1 MRFFLSRYLL
11 LFWSILF
18 GNLLSSQIVTPF
30 ELNDLK
36 LWLLPGDVIE
46 NASVVSQW
54 NDNSGLSNHLSQST
68 ENRKPL
74 LVNNSINGYSSVKFD
89 GVNDF
94 LKGTFSSSFGQPSTV
109 AVLFKTNNTTNNY
122 IFDGGTSFYGVR
134 YYSGN
139 LYMRIGGS
147 LVGFPIQAPLEYSV
161 YIFEFNLNESKIY
174 KNGTL
179 VAQGDLPVSALEG
192 FTIGSTYNGTSY
204 FMNGDVVE
212 VVVANELLDDASR
225 TGLEAYFFDKY
236 APSVGL
242 GADIDMYGFCDTIL
256 SAGER
261 FTSYNWSTGATTES
275 ITVTQSGTYWVE
287 VTDIFGFM
295 SSDTIEVV
303 FPEISSPSNTLFCA
317 GDSKTWSAGLGTAD
331 YSYLWSTGET
341 TESISIATAGN
352 YSVTVTDTNGCSRVS
367 ETLYFDEDPYPSD
380 VSLGPDVSLCSGNSI
395 GLVSGAAET
404 ESYLWNTSETTPSIV
419 VNATGNYS
427 LTAYNANGC
436 VATDDITITIVGDAP
451 VVQIGIEPSFCE
463 LEDFSYTDESYTTDG
478 STIVGWDWN
487 FGDATGSVTSSGTH
501 AYSNYGIVDV
511 ILTVTTDA
519 GCENTGQVAVEVY
532 QKPVLDFT
540 STNECQSDPIAFAAS
555 QTSLTL
561 MSDWQW
567 DFGDPSSGADN
578 TATGEN
584 PTHVFDGFGNY
595 TVTLR
600 GEDVNGCRDTIQQAI
615 TILPSPQVDFT
626 FSEVCQGQTV
636 TFTNQSTIETPYLIS
651 SAQWQLGAGATST
664 QFSPSRLYV
673 NAGSFDITL
682 TVNAN
687 NGCQQSLTQ
696 LMKVHALP
704 QPDYTLGTSCAQLPT
719 VFTDNSTVPDGEVA
733 FVTWQFNANNPVNG
747 DEVAHTF
754 VNPGTQQVRQTVV
767 SQFGCQHTEITTIT
781 TNPALAADF
790 STNPEPLLAGLPIA
804 FNNEST
810 GDEGVAWTI
819 GGFYSGSDSNPVVTF
834 DESYIDDTIE
844 VVLIVTNS
852 FGCADTLVDS
862 MRIYEAITDLAVTN
876 LYTYTDQ
883 FGDQTI
889 GVELSNKGSS
899 TITRSDVIVRMTD
912 NLPLKA
918 VWVGELRPGE
928 TEMFIFPSTSSEPV
942 NMDTETERYICAEA
956 RIVLPA
962 GLEDERPQNNELCQN
977 VTGEEAIL
985 LLPYPNPVETDLIVK
1000 VIMPAE
1006 EVIDLLIYD
1015 AGGRLVYRLV
1025 NNASLPEGLTTF
1037 TINTDSWS
1045 QGTYTIYLKGQEETK
1060 VARIIKK

>member
-687 NGCQQSLTQ
+687 NGCQHSLTQ

>member
-1 MRFFLSRYLL
+1 MIPSTIDSL
-11 LFWSILF
+11 
-18 GNLLSSQIVTPF
+18 T
-30 ELNDLK
+30 
-36 LWLLPGDVIE
+36 LWLRSDSVELDVSETRVIQLYDLSGNEYHANQSVNDKRPLYNNSEAAIAGHPTVVFDGFNDFMNGTGSLGEITDYTLMCVIRINGRKSYNWIYRNTPIGNNFSFGLSGQGDGKFRYWPQGTS
-46 NASVVSQW
+46 NSVVFDPVVQNNEYHYYSVLTS
-54 NDNSGLSNHLSQST
+54 ND
-68 ENRKPL
+68 
-74 LVNNSINGYSSVKFD
+74 SSVVTRYFFD
-89 GVNDF
+89 GIQT
-94 LKGTFSSSFGQPSTV
+94 G
-109 AVLFKTNNTTNNY
+109 TTNN
-122 IFDGGTSFYGVR
+122 
-134 YYSGN
+134 
-139 LYMRIGGS
+139 
-147 LVGFPIQAPLEYSV
+147 LVNTHTANGYTVGALGDAVQT
-161 YIFEFNLNESKIY
+161 LNGEI
-174 KNGTL
+174 
-179 VAQGDLPVSALEG
+179 V
-192 FTIGSTYNGTSY
+192 
-204 FMNGDVVE
+204 
-212 VVVANELLDDASR
+212 ELLLYNR
-225 TGLEAYFFDKY
+225 YLNNQEQFEVENYFRYRYF
-236 APSVGL
+236 PSEYISYI
-242 GADIDMYGFCDTIL
+242 DIDDIEVDYGFCDTTVFIPNIYTDYL
-256 SAGER
+256 
-261 FTSYNWSTGATTES
+261 WSNGSTTHEATFNTP
-275 ITVTQSGTYWVE
+275 GTYWVE
-287 VTDIFGFM
+287 ATNIYGYVDR
-295 SSDTIEVV
+295 DT
-303 FPEISSPSNTLFCA
+303 FEISYPTISQPNSTLFCP
-317 GDSKTWSAGLGTAD
+317 GSSVTWSANLGMYYT
-331 YSYLWSTGET
+331 YEWSTGET
-341 TESISIATAGN
+341 TESIDVNTHGA
-352 YSVTVTDTNGCSRVS
+352 YFVTVTDTNSCSKTFPS
-367 ETLYFDEDPYPSD
+367 IEFEEDTYATT

-395 GLVSGAAET
+395 GLVSGTAET

-419 VNATGNYS
+419 VNTTGNYS
-427 LTAYNANGC
+427 LTSYNANGC
-436 VATDDITITIVGDAP
+436 VATDNITVTIVGDAP
-451 VVQIGIEPSFCE
+451 VVQIGVDPSYCE
-463 LEDFSYTDESYTTDG
+463 LEDFPYTDESYTTDG

-487 FGDATGSVTSSGTH
+487 FGDATGSVTSSGMH
-501 AYSNYGIVDV
+501 AYSSYGIVDV

-719 VFTDNSTVPDGEVA
+719 VFTDQSIVPDGNVA
-733 FVTWQFNANNPVNG
+733 FVTWQFNAENPVNG

-810 GDEGVAWTI
+810 GDEGVTWTI

-942 NMDTETERYICAEA
+942 NTDTETERYICAEA

-977 VTGEEAIL
+977 VLGEEAIL

-1045 QGTYTIYLKGQEETK
+1045 QGTYTIYLKGEEETK